1 MEEGAK
7 NLYV

>member
-7 NLYV
+7 TMT